1 MSIIIYNDQKFFEN
15 SWWDWPYKK
24 CWTRWSFIYLCSD
37 SSFESFLSPYF
48 YSSLLKYLSCFLGLF
63 IPAILYTLR
72 FIGSK
77 IFGLYPGQQAEK
89 KGFKEQF
96 NKCVFIYKL
105 VQVFCSS
112 IYLLICILNMSKYS
126 ISII

>member
-1 MSIIIYNDQKFFEN
+1 MIKNFLKIVDGIDLIKNVELGEVLFT
-15 SWWDWPYKK
+15 
-24 CWTRWSFIYLCSD
+24 CVLTLLLC
-37 SSFESFLSPYF
+37 FLSPYF
-48 YSSLLKYLSCFLGLF
+48 YSSLLKYLSCFVGLF

-77 IFGLYPGQQAEK
+77 IFGLYPGQEAEK

-112 IYLLICILNMSKYS
+112 IYLLICI
-126 ISII
+126 